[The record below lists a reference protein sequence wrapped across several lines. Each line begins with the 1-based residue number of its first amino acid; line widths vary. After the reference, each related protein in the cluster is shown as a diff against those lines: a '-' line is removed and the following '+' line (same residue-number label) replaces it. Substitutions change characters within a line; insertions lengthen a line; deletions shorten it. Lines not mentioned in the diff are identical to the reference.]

1 MSDTPEVQMTRHG
14 TVALITLNRPEV
26 GNAINNAIRLAVPQM
41 LEALDQ
47 DPDCLAMVI
56 TGAGEKGFCVGAD
69 IKESRTI
76 GHPVQERQRLLGNPW
91 IDRVARLRK
100 PVIAA
105 IDGFCLGGGL
115 ELALACDIR
124 MASARAQFALPETG
138 LGLIPGGGGT
148 QRLARVIG
156 LGRALDMV
164 LSGER
169 IDAAQ
174 ALQAG
179 LVTRLINE
187 PGGLLPSALSLA
199 ERMARR
205 PPVASAYAKE
215 AMRQG
220 LEMSLEDGLRLE
232 KSLFSMLM
240 TTADRAEAAKAFQEK
255 RPPRFSGA

>member
-1 MSDTPEVQMTRHG
+1 MSDIPELLMARHG
-14 TVALITLNRPEV
+14 AVALVTLNRPEV
-26 GNAINNAIRLAVPQM
+26 GNAINDAIRTGLPQA

-47 DPDCLAMVI
+47 DPDCAVVVMA
-56 TGAGEKGFCVGAD
+56 GAGAKGFCVGAD
-69 IKESRTI
+69 IKESRTV

-124 MASARAQFALPETG
+124 MATARAQFALPETG

-156 LGRALDMV
+156 LGRALDLI

-169 IDAAQ
+169 IDAVQ
-174 ALQAG
+174 ASQMG
-179 LVTRLINE
+179 LVTRVVGE
-187 PGGLLPSALSLA
+187 PGDLLASALSLA
-199 ERMARR
+199 ERIAQR
-205 PPVASAYAKE
+205 PPTASAFAKE
-215 AMRQG
+215 ATRQG
-220 LEMSLEDGLRLE
+220 LEMTLEDGLRLE

-240 TTADRAEAAKAFQEK
+240 TTADRAEAARAFREK

>member
-1 MSDTPEVQMTRHG
+1 MADLPELLTSRQG
-14 TVALITLNRPEV
+14 AVALVTLNRPEV
-26 GNAINNAIRLAVPQM
+26 GNAINNAIRLGLPET

-47 DPDCLAMVI
+47 DPECAVIVI
-56 TGAGEKGFCVGAD
+56 TGAGTKGFCVGAD
-69 IKESRTI
+69 IKESRQI

-91 IDRVARLRK
+91 IDRVGRLRK

-115 ELALACDIR
+115 ELALACDLR
-124 MASARAQFALPETG
+124 MATARAQFALPETG

-148 QRLARVIG
+148 QRLSRVIG

-164 LSGER
+164 LSGDR

-179 LVTRLINE
+179 LVTRVVDE
-187 PGGLLPSALSLA
+187 PGDLLASALSLA

-205 PPVASAYAKE
+205 PPMASAYAKE
-215 AMRQG
+215 ATRQG
-220 LEMSLEDGLRLE
+220 LEMNLDDGLRLE
-232 KSLFSMLM
+232 KSLFAMLM
-240 TTADRAEAAKAFQEK
+240 TTADRAEAARAFQEK